1 VNRPLDLAR
10 RTRWIWIVG
19 IWLSLGFF
27 DASQTVFSMRAEGM
41 RHAWPKLFVT
51 LLMAWVP
58 MMLATPIIL
67 DLARR
72 FPPTGLRAFS
82 TWAVHLGVFCA
93 VCLASAAWV
102 AAFEQLLNPWAE
114 PSGPGSFLHRVFFR
128 FISGLVSYFVLYV
141 AILGIGYA
149 LDSRERLARQE
160 TETARLSAALSTAQL
175 NALRRQI
182 EPHFLFNTLNAVAA
196 LVREARIESAVKMI
210 AGLSDFLRRAIE
222 DSERQ
227 EVPLSE
233 EIDHLQKYLEIQKIR
248 FADRLTVD
256 LEVPADLLESP
267 VPSLVLQPMVENA
280 IKHGISKR
288 AQGGEIRIRA
298 FRSNRTLT
306 LKVYNDGPS
315 LTDNGERAHSGVGMS
330 NVRTRLESLY
340 GDSFEFSLK
349 NQGPYGVE
357 AVLSLPFKEK

>member
-1 VNRPLDLAR
+1 M
-10 RTRWIWIVG
+10 VG

-27 DASQTVFSMRAEGM
+27 DASQTVFSMRVEGM
-41 RHAWPKLFVT
+41 HHAWLRLFVT
-51 LLMAWVP
+51 LLFAWVP

-72 FPPTGLRAFS
+72 FPPTRLHALS
-82 TWAVHLGVFCA
+82 TWAVHCGLLCA
-93 VCLASAAWV
+93 VCLISTAWV
-102 AAFEQLLNPWAE
+102 AGLEQLLNPWAHA
-114 PSGPGSFLHRVFFR
+114 SGPGSFFERVFFR

-141 AILGIGYA
+141 AILGVGYA

-160 TETARLSAALSTAQL
+160 TETARLSAALSAAQL

-182 EPHFLFNTLNAVAA
+182 EPHFLFNTLNSVSG
-196 LVREARIESAVKMI
+196 LVREARNEAAVKMI
-210 AGLSDFLRRAIE
+210 AGLGDFLRRAIE
-222 DSERQ
+222 DSQRQ

-256 LEVPADLLESP
+256 LEVPADVLESQ

-280 IKHGISKR
+280 IQHGISQR
-288 AQGGEIRIRA
+288 TQGGKIRIRA
-298 FRSNRTLT
+298 FRSNRRLM
-306 LKVYNDGPS
+306 LQIYNDGPS
-315 LTDNGERAHSGVGMS
+315 LAHDNGEMSHSGVGMS
-330 NVRTRLESLY
+330 NVRTRLKSLY

-349 NQGPYGVE
+349 NQGPHGVE

>member
-1 VNRPLDLAR
+1 MHH
-10 RTRWIWIVG
+10 
-19 IWLSLGFF
+19 S
-27 DASQTVFSMRAEGM
+27 
-41 RHAWPKLFVT
+41 WPRLFVT
-51 LLMAWVP
+51 LVFAWVP

-72 FPPTGLRAFS
+72 FPPTRLHALS
-82 TWAVHLGVFCA
+82 NWAVHVGVLCA
-93 VCLASAAWV
+93 VSLISAGWLAS
-102 AAFEQLLNPWAE
+102 FEQFINPWAD
-114 PSGPGSFLHRVFFR
+114 PSGPGSFFQRVFFW
-128 FISGLVSYFVLYV
+128 FLSGLVSYFVVYV
-141 AILGIGYA
+141 AILGAGYA

-196 LVREARIESAVKMI
+196 LVREARNDAAVKMI
-210 AGLSDFLRRAIE
+210 AGLSDFLRRVIE
-222 DSERQ
+222 DSQRQ

-248 FADRLTVD
+248 FRDRLRVD
-256 LEVPADLLESP
+256 LEVPAELLQSP

-280 IKHGISKR
+280 IKHGISRR
-288 AQGGEIRIRA
+288 AQGGEIRVRA

-306 LKVYNDGPS
+306 LTVYNDGPS
-315 LTDNGERAHSGVGMS
+315 LTQNGETAHSGVGMS